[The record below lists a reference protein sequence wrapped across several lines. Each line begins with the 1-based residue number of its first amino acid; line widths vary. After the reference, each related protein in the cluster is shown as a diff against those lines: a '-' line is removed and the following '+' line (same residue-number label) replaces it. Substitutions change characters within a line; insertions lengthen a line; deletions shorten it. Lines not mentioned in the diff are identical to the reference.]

1 MDTITIDQDLGTNV
15 TYQDIGL
22 NEETDMVN
30 QKNAVQQKT
39 VSICPAPDL
48 ERMYN

>member
-1 MDTITIDQDLGTNV
+1 MGTITIDQDLGTNA

-30 QKNAVQQKT
+30 QKNVEQSRIVLIYLALNL
-39 VSICPAPDL
+39 DL
-48 ERMYN
+48 QSN